1 VGCCKGKL
9 QGGDKVSEARE
20 FPPIKLAII
29 LDEKVVDIIH
39 TDERFAAIWL
49 SNPIVVDV
57 TPEEGEDIAVHLN
70 DEYVDGQFIH
80 TTEG

>member
-1 VGCCKGKL
+1 M
-9 QGGDKVSEARE
+9 SEARE

-29 LDEKVVDIIH
+29 LDIIH

-57 TPEEGEDIAVHLN
+57 TPEEGKDIAVHLN

>member
-1 VGCCKGKL
+1 VGYCKSKL
-9 QGGDKVSEARE
+9 QGGDKVSEHRE

-29 LDEKVVDIIH
+29 LDGTVVDIIH

-57 TPEEGEDIAVHLN
+57 TPEEGKEIEVHLN
-70 DEYVDGQFIH
+70 DGYADGKFIH

>member
-1 VGCCKGKL
+1 M
-9 QGGDKVSEARE
+9 SEHRE

-57 TPEEGEDIAVHLN
+57 TPEEGKEIAVHLN
-70 DEYVDGQFIH
+70 DEYIDGQFIH

>member
-1 VGCCKGKL
+1 M
-9 QGGDKVSEARE
+9 SEARE